1 MIKNNI
7 FYLFL
12 VAIFLILS
20 VLSFYWFNNVDSYTN
35 TYNTEEDVIFK
46 KSVDVWYKFNA
57 ILSFLDIFDNDSKSQ
72 NDNKNISALDNP
84 IEKGVKLASTLEI
97 EEEIKN
103 KSEEQ
108 TATTKSINNIIEEK
122 RIKEKEWYKNSD
134 NWLSKKGFYASKSD
148 NVLELGWQSS
158 QGKTYSINIPY

>member
-57 ILSFLDIFDNDSKSQ
+57 ILSFLDILDNDSKNQ
-72 NDNKNISALDNP
+72 NDNKNISVLDNP